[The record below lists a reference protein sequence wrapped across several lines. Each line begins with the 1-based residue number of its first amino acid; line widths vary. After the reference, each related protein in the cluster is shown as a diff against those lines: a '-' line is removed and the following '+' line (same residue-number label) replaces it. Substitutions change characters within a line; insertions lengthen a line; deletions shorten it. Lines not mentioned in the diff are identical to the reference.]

1 MSFTVP
7 ELPYGYNLLEPH
19 IDEKT
24 MRLHHDKH
32 HAAYVQKLN
41 TALEDTEWLDKDIV
55 EVLTSLDKL
64 PADKQTTVR
73 NNGGGHY
80 NHSLFWKMMKPGG
93 SEPSGQ
99 LKDQIDNDFG
109 SLDAFKEKFAE
120 AAANQF
126 GSGWAWLVAKGGK
139 LEVTSTPNQDN
150 PIMSDPDCTVLLGID
165 VWEHAYYLK
174 YHNVRPD
181 YVKAWWNVVN
191 WDFAAEQFEQAS

>member
-7 ELPYGYNLLEPH
+7 ELPYAYNALEPH
-19 IDEKT
+19 IDEAT

-64 PADKQTTVR
+64 PADKQIAVR

-80 NHSLFWKMMKPGG
+80 NHSLFWQMMAPKGTEMPA
-93 SEPSGQ
+93 E
-99 LKDQIDNDFG
+99 LKEHIEKDFG
-109 SLDAFKEKFAE
+109 SVDAFKEEFAT

-126 GSGWAWLVAKGGK
+126 GSGWAWLVSKDDK
-139 LEVTSTPNQDN
+139 LSVVSTPNQDN
-150 PIMSDPDCTVLLGID
+150 PIMDDPQCKVVLGID

-174 YHNVRPD
+174 YQNLRPD
-181 YVKAWWNVVN
+181 YIKAFWNVVN
-191 WDFAAEQFEQAS
+191 WEFVADRCKA